1 MSAGSEPLSASSSL
15 SSTLSPEHF
24 DISLKSPRTPQRS
37 DHDASESVS
46 GDRDHDDHITTATT
60 TISDAED
67 ENTRQDNV
75 ANLSDMQQETNG
87 PTVPQ
92 LGISPSSKLRE
103 TRNSSAET
111 PDVAETRTSGPWG
124 EKNIDIQARSPNDN
138 GSSNDEAVHYIN
150 NDGGDDD
157 DDNKIS
163 LTRSIST
170 EYGDEVSSTTSQT
183 QSSLSSSTQEQ
194 KSVTTPHT
202 PTHTSAQS
210 HTTQLHSIQP
220 PSSFP
225 SALDMSFPIWTN
237 SIEPILRGLCCPL
250 NLAQYK
256 PKNPIAQNNVYL
268 SQIGTVDVAF
278 LLAND
283 PRAVT
288 TRHWSKWFQSPYLHL
303 LIVQSDTVDDY
314 RNQIRPALRDLVK
327 QLQEKDY
334 EYQIVYIPSESSL
347 FKKKILLS
355 NAYDRLRS
363 EFNDKKDRVM
373 KLIIDSKTPSK
384 RDESFLELEERIKEG
399 LVLEFV
405 SRSNRY
411 EQEIKKF
418 LSNRT
423 LPGWHY
429 CPYFIIKEG
438 LAFVLEQFGLIVNA
452 LSIYKELKSFVKN
465 EDISFDKFIDPGD
478 RSITKILD
486 ISAKPYWQKIYENNI
501 SEFDFSNYLLAR
513 QFALYFKLG
522 VPDEAAKYAVYYI
535 TKMVVRMERR
545 LLRSIE
551 TRTNSEIQSRFQ
563 QQQQQQQQD

>member
-1 MSAGSEPLSASSSL
+1 MSAGSEPLPASPSL

-24 DISLKSPRTPQRS
+24 DISLKSPRSPQRS
-37 DHDASESVS
+37 FDANESS
-46 GDRDHDDHITTATT
+46 AGDRDHDDHITTTATAN
-60 TISDAED
+60 SDAGD
-67 ENTRQDNV
+67 ENMRV

-87 PTVPQ
+87 PTPQ
-92 LGISPSSKLRE
+92 PNTSPSSKRHE
-103 TRNSSAET
+103 TPNSSAGT
-111 PDVAETRTSGPWG
+111 PNDAETRMEPW
-124 EKNIDIQARSPNDN
+124 EERDIGDQAKSHNDDRF
-138 GSSNDEAVHYIN
+138 SNDEAVHYN

-157 DDNKIS
+157 KIS

-170 EYGDEVSSTTSQT
+170 DYTDEVSSTTSQT
-183 QSSLSSSTQEQ
+183 LSSFSSSTQEQ
-194 KSVTTPHT
+194 KIVTTPHT

-210 HTTQLHSIQP
+210 RTMQPHSIQAT
-220 PSSFP
+220 SSFP

-250 NLAQYK
+250 NLARYK

-268 SQIGTVDVAF
+268 SQIGTVDVDF

-303 LIVQSDTVDDY
+303 LIVQADTVDDY

-327 QLQEKDY
+327 QLQDKDY
-334 EYQIVYIPSESSL
+334 EYQIVYIPSES
-347 FKKKILLS
+347 KKKILLS

-373 KLIIDSKTPSK
+373 KLIIDSKTSSK

-465 EDISFDKFIDPGD
+465 EDSE
-478 RSITKILD
+478 
-486 ISAKPYWQKIYENNI
+486 WQI
-501 SEFDFSNYLLAR
+501 
-513 QFALYFKLG
+513 
-522 VPDEAAKYAVYYI
+522 
-535 TKMVVRMERR
+535 
-545 LLRSIE
+545 
-551 TRTNSEIQSRFQ
+551 
-563 QQQQQQQQD
+563 